1 MRRSDTSIKTER
13 LWLRQIDETDAE
25 AIVSLRADESVY
37 CYFLNP
43 VKISADEHRL
53 WYEEQYKVDY
63 NRIDWIAVDDETGDF
78 IGVYGAK
85 KVDEN
90 TVEVSYI
97 TKPDKQ
103 GCGYASEAI
112 GAIMDFCCCLWNV
125 DIAEVRIHKDNCTS
139 LTFAKKIGFHMVY
152 ESGNFIRMTRVINCD

>member
-13 LWLRQIDETDAE
+13 LWLGQIDETDAE
-25 AIVSLRADESVY
+25 AIVSLRADKEVY
-37 CYFLNP
+37 RYFLNP
-43 VKISADEHRL
+43 VKISAADHKK
-53 WYEEQYKVDY
+53 WYEEQYKDDR
-63 NRIDWIAVDDETGDF
+63 NRIDWVAVGDYSGDF

-103 GCGYASEAI
+103 GYGYAKEALESI
-112 GAIMDFCCCLWNV
+112 IEWCMENWDFSIL
-125 DIAEVRIHKDNCTS
+125 IAEVHHDNKS
-139 LTFAKKIGFHMVY
+139 SIEFIKKPGFY
-152 ESGNFIRMTRVINCD
+152 ECGYRDAF